1 MKAKAIRSI
10 CAGSIY
16 LSLTLP
22 FLARVLSSDHRTI
35 PGLTPLF
42 PAEQQS
48 VLNAIPGVS
57 EPSFFN
63 EKGFLPQKHVNDCY
77 PKKNNWFT
85 KTELS
90 GKRE

>member
-10 CAGSIY
+10 FAGGIY

-22 FLARVLSSDHRTI
+22 FLARVLSSDHLTST
-35 PGLTPLF
+35 GLTPLF
-42 PAEQQS
+42 PTEQQS
-48 VLNAIPGVS
+48 VMNAIPGVS
-57 EPSFFN
+57 ETFFFK
-63 EKGFLPQKHVNDCY
+63 EKEFSTQQHVNDCY